1 VNNVGKKVLVVDDE
15 PHIIEAIQRILTQKG
30 FQVIGAC
37 NGEEGL
43 RKAKQLLPDL
53 IILDILMPVM
63 DGTTM
68 AQSLQEDFLTKKIPV
83 IFLTC
88 LVREEE
94 IRRLYPSGRKYQF
107 LAKPFT
113 PEQLIEVVDKVLGG
127 K

>member
-1 VNNVGKKVLVVDDE
+1 MEKKVLVVDDE
-15 PHIIEAIQRILTQKG
+15 PYIVEAVERILTQKG
-30 FQVIGAC
+30 YQVIGAR
-37 NGEEGL
+37 NGEDGL
-43 RKAKQLLPDL
+43 KKAKEILPDL

-83 IFLTC
+83 VFLTC
-88 LVREEE
+88 LIREEE
-94 IRRLYPSGRKYQF
+94 IRGFYPSGGKYQL

-113 PEQLIEVVDKVLGG
+113 PEQLIEVVDKILVG

>member
-1 VNNVGKKVLVVDDE
+1 MEKKVLVVDDE
-15 PHIIEAIQRILTQKG
+15 PYIVEAVERILTQKG
-30 FQVIGAC
+30 YQVIGAR
-37 NGEEGL
+37 NGEDGL
-43 RKAKQLLPDL
+43 KKAKEILPDL
-53 IILDILMPVM
+53 IILDILMPIM

-88 LVREEE
+88 LIREEE
-94 IRRLYPSGRKYQF
+94 IRRLYPSGGKYQL

-113 PEQLIEVVDKVLGG
+113 PEQLIEVVDKILVG